1 MIGKQ
6 IEFLLSPQ
14 YGNDGFILSNGVVKF
29 YDATTRKSLDV
40 YSDITCLTSLGN
52 SVTLNEYAVY
62 KCYTKGTVLLRIEIY
77 DSNNEH
83 IRTLD
88 NIPIQE
94 GPESN
99 NNIFL
104 RVDGENQA
112 SKLNIND
119 YTFEDDGRS
128 IVGSQPIFYNE
139 EKSLIT
145 NDILYNQNTPEPA
158 PDTCPC
164 TSWLPTSWPCGGLTQ
179 EYQVTGNLAS
189 RYDSEA
195 IVQEY
200 REWQPLPT
208 AKWLIVEF
216 RASGN
221 ATASSTPCYWNL
233 NLERRSMQYNGTLEG
248 GPTTFFSES
257 GWNSITTQPPFV
269 TPGWIELS
277 PTPELTGQWVGK
289 FSWSFDS
296 GVPTFKETGLTPAGD
311 YVGELWIPYPEGGEQ
326 GGRAN
331 ATLTEVAP

>member
-14 YGNDGFILSNGVVKF
+14 YGNDGFVLSNGVVKF
-29 YDATTRKSLDV
+29 YEATTRKNLDV
-40 YSDITCLTSLGN
+40 YSDITCLTSLGS
-52 SVTLNEYAVY
+52 SVTLNEYGVY

-200 REWQPLPT
+200 REWLSFS

-216 RASGN
+216 RVSGN
-221 ATASSTPCYWNL
+221 ATASSTSCYWDL
-233 NLERRSMQYNGTLEG
+233 DLERRSMQYNGTLEG
-248 GPTTFFSES
+248 GPTTFYSES
-257 GWNSITTQPPFV
+257 GWNSITTPPVF
-269 TPGWIELS
+269 PGYVQLQA
-277 PTPELTGQWVGK
+277 GQWVGR
-289 FSWSFDS
+289 FAWIPDNA
-296 GVPTFKETGLTPAGD
+296 VPTIKETGLTPAGD
-311 YVGELWIPYPEGGEQ
+311 YVGELWVPYPGGVGEY
-326 GGRAN
+326 GGQAN
-331 ATLTEVAP
+331 ATLTEVTP